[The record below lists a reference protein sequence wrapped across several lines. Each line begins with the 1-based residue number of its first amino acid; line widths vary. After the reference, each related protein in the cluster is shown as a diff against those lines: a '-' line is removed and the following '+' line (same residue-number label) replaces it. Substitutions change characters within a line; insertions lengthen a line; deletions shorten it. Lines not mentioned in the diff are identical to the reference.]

1 MRVEGVTKI
10 FHSDKVETHAL
21 SLVNLSI
28 ARGEYVSLCGPSGSG
43 KSTLLAILG
52 LLDSPTSG
60 TYIFDGRDTSEF
72 SYSQLADIRNR
83 QIGFVF
89 QSFNLIDQMTVS
101 ENIALPLS
109 YRRGMGTNERMDR
122 VYESLR
128 RVGMNHRSN
137 HYPGQLSG
145 GEQQRVAVARALA
158 GSPSVLLAD
167 EPTGNLDSENGD
179 AVMQLLNEAHQEGMT
194 VCIVTHDARFT
205 EYAERQV
212 RLFDGRIQYSAMSA

>member
-1 MRVEGVTKI
+1 M
-10 FHSDKVETHAL
+10 A
-21 SLVNLSI
+21 
-28 ARGEYVSLCGPSGSG
+28 LCGPSGCG

-60 TYIFDGRDTSEF
+60 SYFLDGRDTSKL
-72 SYSQLADIRNR
+72 SYSQLADIRNQ

-89 QSFNLIDQMTVS
+89 QSFNLIEEMTVS

-109 YRRGMGTNERMDR
+109 YRRGMGTSEQVDR
-122 VYESLR
+122 IHESLS
-128 RVGMNHRSN
+128 RVGMNHRAKQ
-137 HYPGQLSG
+137 YPGQLSG

-158 GSPSVLLAD
+158 GSPSILLAD

-179 AVMQLLNEAHQEGMT
+179 AVMQLLAEAHQEGTT
-194 VCIVTHDARFT
+194 VCIVTHDGRFA

-212 RLFDGRIQYSAMSA
+212 RLFDGKIQHSASSEL